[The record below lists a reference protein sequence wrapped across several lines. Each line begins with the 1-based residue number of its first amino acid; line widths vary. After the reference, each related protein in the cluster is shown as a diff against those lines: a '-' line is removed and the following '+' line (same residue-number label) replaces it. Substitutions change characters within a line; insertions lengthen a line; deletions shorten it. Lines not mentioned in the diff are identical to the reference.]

1 MSVVLKENES
11 VAEVQERVISL
22 RIMDSIME
30 SENLTVSEFVASLQ
44 DFINSKNVEPNAKFS
59 TVCRDFNNSRKGVT
73 TKSTSAKSTDHLKE
87 LIKYMFDEGL
97 CIIKGKILKIQNS
110 RKNIE
115 HGVYFV
121 KIEQAVGEASVH
133 INMSDL
139 RNVSI
144 FSGTLCVQSGIDL
157 SGHSKFVEASTQ
169 LEDMKRSFTLTDS
182 IHNTKETVDA
192 NTLVNDSGDDFVE
205 GDGTVVD
212 NFNDFGDDE
221 FDDDDDT
228 DDDDENEEE

>member
-1 MSVVLKENES
+1 MSVVLNENES
-11 VAEVQERVISL
+11 VTEIQERVISL

-44 DFINSKNVEPNAKFS
+44 DFINSKNVEPSVKFS
-59 TVCRDFNNSRKGVT
+59 TMCREFNNSRKGVT
-73 TKSTSAKSTDHLKE
+73 SKSTSTKTADHLKE

-144 FSGTLCVQSGIDL
+144 YSGTLCVQSGIDL

-169 LEDMKRSFTLTDS
+169 LEDMKRNFTLTDS
-182 IHNTKETVDA
+182 IHTKKETVDVE
-192 NTLVNDSGDDFVE
+192 TLLDSSENEFIEDDVKIVDDFT
-205 GDGTVVD
+205 DFAD
-212 NFNDFGDDE
+212 DDDFGDD
-221 FDDDDDT
+221 DDDQ
-228 DDDDENEEE
+228 DEE